1 VRMLQA
7 NPRPVRLLGSSRVL
21 PSPAVRHV
29 APGRVALR
37 SVALK
42 TLAVTLICSIAAFSA
57 PRKEKDSTQYGAG
70 LIVNIPFPEAEVEKV
85 VEEVIQNGIIRGTK
99 EYNKDE
105 YISGANPAT
114 STKVF
119 PESVEGGGKVYYK
132 VRLMALDPR
141 NFKDSSDVGTLAVR
155 YVVQAQGDK
164 NTVLRIDARF
174 VEDFR
179 RTSHASNGSVEGA
192 EYKSIHDQLESIELM
207 QAQTAE
213 ALKEKE
219 AQATKKQASALGDA
233 PGTSQNVAAVSASD
247 APSGYSS
254 SKAASLNG
262 APSNAVTAS
271 NTAPSNSA
279 PLSRDESPAANSVAS
294 EMAPTTAPV
303 QTIEQRVQDL
313 RRQVQRLVKSPGAA
327 LKSAP
332 FHTATTLQ
340 SLPTGT
346 EVLIVVSTTYW
357 LGVET
362 HEGQHGWILRDELE
376 LLP

>member
-1 VRMLQA
+1 
-7 NPRPVRLLGSSRVL
+7 
-21 PSPAVRHV
+21 
-29 APGRVALR
+29 
-37 SVALK
+37 
-42 TLAVTLICSIAAFSA
+42 VTATILICSIATFAVP
-57 PRKEKDSTQYGAG
+57 PREKDSAQYGAG

-85 VEEVIQNGIIRGTK
+85 IEEVIQNGIIRGTK

-105 YISGANPAT
+105 YISGANPVT

-119 PESVEGGGKVYYK
+119 PDPVEGGKVYYK

-207 QAQTAE
+207 KAQTVE

-219 AQATKKQASALGDA
+219 EQAARKQSSSLGDA
-233 PGTSQNVAAVSASD
+233 SVTGQQNLAAVSAGD
-247 APSGYSS
+247 RPSSYSS
-254 SKAASLNG
+254 SKASSNS
-262 APSNAVTAS
+262 APSNAVNSPS
-271 NTAPSNSA
+271 NAAPSSA
-279 PLSRDESPAANSVAS
+279 APHSRDDGAAPNNATS
-294 EMAPTTAPV
+294 EMVSTTAAPTSDTETATP
-303 QTIEQRVQDL
+303 QTLEQRVQDL